1 VRVSI
6 NLATRPYVELDRL
19 LRQLRIAIGVLAVA
33 ALGLGIWLHSMTAQA
48 REQRRQ
54 LDRLNAQADTL
65 QRERAANEARL
76 RQPVN
81 AATLGRNQFLNTL
94 FARKSFSWT
103 AVLMD
108 LEDVVPNGVQVS
120 SIEPLVSS
128 SGEVTIRLRVL
139 GDRERTVELVRNLEH
154 SRRFI
159 APRLAGEAQ
168 QTANRTGATTIGAN
182 GLPQLV
188 AATGANGL
196 PAISGVEFEIVSGYN
211 PLQPRVREQTAPH
224 TAPAVDAAHDTAA
237 RKPARKS
244 HQKAPVEDAGPQP
257 APGRRGGAR

>member
-19 LRQLRIAIGVLAVA
+19 LRQLRIAIGVLAVVA
-33 ALGLGIWLHSMTAQA
+33 IALGIWLHSMTAQA
-48 REQRRQ
+48 RAQQAQ
-54 LDRLNAQADTL
+54 LDRLNAQAQTL

-94 FARKSFSWT
+94 FARKAFSWT

-108 LEDVVPNGVQVS
+108 LEDVMPNGVQVT
-120 SIEPLVSS
+120 SIEPIIAST
-128 SGEVTIRLRVL
+128 GEVTIRLRVL
-139 GDRERTVELVRNLEH
+139 GERDRTVDLVRNLEH
-154 SRRFI
+154 SKRFI
-159 APRLAGEAQ
+159 SPRLAGEAQ

-211 PLQPRVREQTAPH
+211 PLQPRMREKIAPH
-224 TAPAVDAAHDTAA
+224 TTPERDEPTGTPVRRRPRKVVDNS
-237 RKPARKS
+237 P
-244 HQKAPVEDAGPQP
+244 PPQP
-257 APGRRGGAR
+257 SLARRRAGAR

>member
-1 VRVSI
+1 MRVSI

-19 LRQLRIAIGVLAVA
+19 LRQLRIAIGVLAVVA
-33 ALGLGIWLHSMTAQA
+33 IALGIWLHSMTAQA
-48 REQRRQ
+48 RAQQAQ
-54 LDRLNAQADTL
+54 LDRLNAQAQTL

-94 FARKSFSWT
+94 FARKAFSWT

-108 LEDVVPNGVQVS
+108 LEDVMPNGVQVT
-120 SIEPLVSS
+120 SIEPIIAST
-128 SGEVTIRLRVL
+128 GEVTIRLRVL
-139 GDRERTVELVRNLEH
+139 GERDRTVDLVRNLEH
-154 SRRFI
+154 SKRFI
-159 APRLAGEAQ
+159 SPRLAGEAQ

-211 PLQPRVREQTAPH
+211 PLQPRMREKIASHTTPERDEPTGTPVRRRPRKVVDNSAP
-224 TAPAVDAAHDTAA
+224 
-237 RKPARKS
+237 
-244 HQKAPVEDAGPQP
+244 PQP
-257 APGRRGGAR
+257 SLARRRAGAR